1 MKMKLHRAAVHAFA
15 VAILA
20 AGIPSAS
27 AQALKEV
34 KLALSF
40 PNGAAWPYLAVAEEM
55 GYFKDEGLKVTIINL
70 NGASASY
77 KAMATGQAD
86 YAFSGPAQVL
96 NGLAAGEA
104 TKSFYTAYQGHVY
117 QFGTPE
123 DSPYHR
129 IADLKGQKIGI
140 STVAGGQYPYL
151 LATLKNAGLTVGPGK
166 DVEIAEVGRG
176 GAAAVALQQK
186 RIAAYSASFV
196 DLMAIELAGI
206 RMRRFSEGPTA
217 TFISDS
223 LIATKETLDKDP
235 KTAIGLARAIAKGTV
250 FCFENQNACWASITK
265 AVPDN
270 GKNPKFT
277 KPLLRY
283 TLELHELG
291 PEAQG
296 RWGYQA
302 PKAWEAI
309 DELLVES
316 GQLKQKVDVS
326 HAYTND
332 LIGEINRF
340 DAAKVKA
347 DARNYKVPAD

>member
-1 MKMKLHRAAVHAFA
+1 MKTNRG
-15 VAILA
+15 VAHGFLA
-20 AGIPSAS
+20 AMLVALMSSAG
-27 AQALKEV
+27 AQPLKEV
-34 KLALSF
+34 KLALPF

-55 GYFKDEGLKVTIINL
+55 GYFKDEGLKLTVLSL
-70 NGASASY
+70 NGAAASF
-77 KAMATGQAD
+77 KAMATDQAD

-96 NGLAAGEA
+96 NGLAAGES

-117 QFGTPE
+117 QFAAPA

-151 LATLKNAGLTVGPGK
+151 LATLKSAGLTVGPGK

-176 GAAAVALQQK
+176 GPASIALQQK
-186 RIAAYSASFV
+186 RVAAYSASFV
-196 DLMAIELAGI
+196 DIMAIELQGTK
-206 RMRRFSEGPTA
+206 MRRFMEGPTS

-223 LIATKETLDKDP
+223 LIATKESLEKDP
-235 KTAIGLARAIAKGTV
+235 KTAVGLARAIAKATV
-250 FCFENQNACWASITK
+250 FCFESQDACWASITK

-270 GKNPKFT
+270 AKNPDFT

-283 TLELHELG
+283 TLDLHKLN

-296 RWGYQA
+296 RWGYQS
-302 PKAWEAI
+302 PKAWDAI
-309 DELLVES
+309 AGYLLES
-316 GQLKQKVDVS
+316 DQLKQKVDVS
-326 HAYTND
+326 QAFTNE
-332 LIGEINRF
+332 LLPEINRF

-347 DARNYKVPAD
+347 DAKNYK

>member
-1 MKMKLHRAAVHAFA
+1 MIMKLHRYVVGAF
-15 VAILA
+15 LA
-20 AGIPSAS
+20 AMLAATTAHAKDIT
-27 AQALKEV
+27 
-34 KLALSF
+34 LALSF

-55 GYFKDEGLKVTIINL
+55 GYFRDEGLKVTILSL
-70 NGASASY
+70 NGASASFQ
-77 KAMATGQAD
+77 AMATGQAD

-104 TKSFYTAYQGHVY
+104 TQSFYTAYQGHVY
-117 QFGTPE
+117 QFATPD
-123 DSPYHR
+123 DSPYRR
-129 IADLKGQKIGI
+129 ITDLKGQKIGI

-176 GAAAVALQQK
+176 GPAAIALQQK

-196 DLMAIELAGI
+196 DIMAIELQGMK
-206 RMRRFSEGPTA
+206 MRRFTEGPTS

-223 LIATKETLDKDP
+223 LIATKASLDKDP
-235 KTAIGLARAIAKGTV
+235 KTATGLARAIARATV
-250 FCFENQNACWASITK
+250 FCFENQDACWASITK

-270 GKNPKFT
+270 AKNPKFT

-283 TLELHELG
+283 TLELHKLN
-291 PEAQG
+291 PEAHG
-296 RWGYQA
+296 RWGYQS

-309 DELLVES
+309 DDFLVDS
-316 GQLKQKVDVS
+316 GQLKHKVDVS
-326 HAYTND
+326 QAFTNA
-332 LIGEINRF
+332 LIPEINRF

-347 DARNYKVPAD
+347 DARNYKVPAE

>member
-1 MKMKLHRAAVHAFA
+1 MKGSLRFVRASVAALLVVAAV
-15 VAILA
+15 VAD
-20 AGIPSAS
+20 
-27 AQALKEV
+27 AQAPKEV

-55 GYFKDEGLKVTIINL
+55 GYFRDEGLKVTIINL

-96 NGLAAGEA
+96 NGLAAGEE

-117 QFGTPE
+117 QFAAPE
-123 DSPYHR
+123 NSPYKR

-176 GAAAVALQQK
+176 GPAAIALEQK
-186 RIAAYSASFV
+186 RVAAYSASFV
-196 DLMAIELAGI
+196 DLMAIELTG
-206 RMRRFSEGPTA
+206 MKMHRFTEGPTS

-223 LIATKETLDKDP
+223 LIATKSSLEKDP
-235 KTAIGLARAIAKGTV
+235 KTATGLARAIARATV

-265 AVPDN
+265 AVPEN

-277 KPLLRY
+277 KPLLQY
-283 TLELHELG
+283 TLELHRLG
-291 PEAQG
+291 PDAHGQ
-296 RWGYQA
+296 WGYQS

-309 DELLVES
+309 DEFLVDS
-316 GQLKQKVDVS
+316 GQLKQKVDAS
-326 HAYTND
+326 KAFTND
-332 LIGEINRF
+332 LIPEINRF
-340 DAAKVKA
+340 DVAKVKA
-347 DARNYKVPAD
+347 DAAHYKVPAD

>member
-1 MKMKLHRAAVHAFA
+1 VKLDRRIVGAIAAAALCA
-15 VAILA
+15 VV
-20 AGIPSAS
+20 STAS

-55 GYFKDEGLKVTIINL
+55 GYFRDEGLKVTIINL
-70 NGASASY
+70 NGASASF

-96 NGLAAGEA
+96 NGLVAGEA

-151 LATLKNAGLTVGPGK
+151 LATLKNAGLTPGK

-176 GAAAVALQQK
+176 GAAAVALEQK

-206 RMRRFSEGPTA
+206 KMRRFTEGPTS

-283 TLELHELG
+283 TLELHKLG
-291 PEAQG
+291 PEAKGQ
-296 RWGYQA
+296 WGYQS

-309 DELLVES
+309 DDFLIDS

-326 HAYTND
+326 QAYTNA
-332 LIGEINRF
+332 LIPEINRF
-340 DAAKVKA
+340 DAEKVKT
-347 DARNYKVPAD
+347 DARNYKLPE

>member
-1 MKMKLHRAAVHAFA
+1 MIMLHRHVVAAF
-15 VAILA
+15 LA
-20 AGIPSAS
+20 TLLGATLAS
-27 AQALKEV
+27 AAAQAKDIT
-34 KLALSF
+34 LALSF

-55 GYFKDEGLKVTIINL
+55 GYFKDEGLKVTILNL
-70 NGASASY
+70 NGASASF
-77 KAMATGQAD
+77 KATATGQAD

-96 NGLAAGEA
+96 NGLAAGEP
-104 TKSFYTAYQGHVY
+104 TQSFYTAYQGHVY
-117 QFGTPE
+117 QFAAPE
-123 DSPYHR
+123 DSPYRR

-176 GAAAVALQQK
+176 GPAAIALQQK

-196 DLMAIELAGI
+196 DIMAIELQGMK
-206 RMRRFSEGPTA
+206 MRRFTEGPTA

-223 LIATKETLDKDP
+223 LIATKASLDKDP
-235 KTAIGLARAIAKGTV
+235 KTATGLARAIARATV
-250 FCFENQNACWASITK
+250 FCFENQDACWASITK

-270 GKNPKFT
+270 AKNPKFT

-283 TLELHELG
+283 TLELHKLN

-296 RWGYQA
+296 RWGYQS

-309 DELLVES
+309 DDFLVDS

-326 HAYTND
+326 QAFTNA
-332 LIGEINRF
+332 LIPEINRF

-347 DARNYKVPAD
+347 DARNYKVPTE

>member
-1 MKMKLHRAAVHAFA
+1 MKMHRPVVCAFLAALLLAAVSS
-15 VAILA
+15 
-20 AGIPSAS
+20 AG
-27 AQALKEV
+27 AQALKDV

-55 GYFKDEGLKVTIINL
+55 GYFKDEGLKVTILSL
-70 NGASASY
+70 NGASASF

-104 TKSFYTAYQGHVY
+104 TRSFYTAYQGHVY
-117 QFGTPE
+117 QFAAPE
-123 DSPYHR
+123 DSPYHH

-176 GAAAVALQQK
+176 GPATIALQQN

-196 DLMAIELAGI
+196 DIMAIELQGVK
-206 RMRRFSEGPTA
+206 MRRFTEGPTS

-223 LIATKETLDKDP
+223 LIATKASLDKDP
-235 KTAIGLARAIAKGTV
+235 KTATGLARAIARATV
-250 FCFENQNACWASITK
+250 FCFESQDACWASITK

-270 GKNPKFT
+270 AKNPKFT

-283 TLELHELG
+283 TLELHKLG
-291 PEAQG
+291 PDAHGQ
-296 RWGYQA
+296 WGYQS

-309 DELLVES
+309 DDFLVDS
-316 GQLKQKVDVS
+316 AQLKRKVDVS
-326 HAYTND
+326 QAFTND
-332 LIGEINRF
+332 LIPEINRF
-340 DAAKVKA
+340 DVAKVKA
-347 DARNYKVPAD
+347 DAKNYKLPAD

>member
-1 MKMKLHRAAVHAFA
+1 MKSYRQVVHALL
-15 VAILA
+15 VVMLA
-20 AGIPSAS
+20 ATVSGAG
-27 AQALKEV
+27 AQTLKEV

-55 GYFKDEGLKVTIINL
+55 GYFRDEGLKVTILSL
-70 NGASASY
+70 NGASASF

-117 QFGTPE
+117 QFATPE
-123 DSPYHR
+123 DSSYKR

-176 GAAAVALQQK
+176 GPAAIALQQK

-196 DLMAIELAGI
+196 DIMAIELQGTK
-206 RMRRFSEGPTA
+206 MRRFTEGPTS

-223 LIATKETLDKDP
+223 LIATKASLDKDP
-235 KTAIGLARAIAKGTV
+235 KTATGLARAIARATV
-250 FCFENQNACWASITK
+250 FCFENQDACWASITK

-270 GKNPKFT
+270 AKNPKFT

-283 TLELHELG
+283 TLELHKLN

-296 RWGYQA
+296 RWGYQS

-309 DELLVES
+309 DDFLVDS

-326 HAYTND
+326 QAFTND
-332 LIGEINRF
+332 LIPDINRF

-347 DARNYKVPAD
+347 DARSYKVPAE

>member
-1 MKMKLHRAAVHAFA
+1 MIMKLHRYVVGAF
-15 VAILA
+15 LA
-20 AGIPSAS
+20 AMLAATTAHAKDIT
-27 AQALKEV
+27 
-34 KLALSF
+34 LALSF

-55 GYFKDEGLKVTIINL
+55 GYFRDEGLKVTILSL
-70 NGASASY
+70 NGASASF

-104 TKSFYTAYQGHVY
+104 TQSFYTAYQGHVY
-117 QFGTPE
+117 QFATPD
-123 DSPYHR
+123 DSPYRR
-129 IADLKGQKIGI
+129 ITDLKGQKIGI

-176 GAAAVALQQK
+176 GPAAIALQQK

-196 DLMAIELAGI
+196 DIMAIELQGMK
-206 RMRRFSEGPTA
+206 MRRFTEGPTS

-223 LIATKETLDKDP
+223 LIATKASLDKDP
-235 KTAIGLARAIAKGTV
+235 KTATGLARAIARATV
-250 FCFENQNACWASITK
+250 FCFENQDACWASITK

-270 GKNPKFT
+270 AKNPKFT

-283 TLELHELG
+283 TLELHKLN
-291 PEAQG
+291 PEAHG
-296 RWGYQA
+296 RWGYQS

-309 DELLVES
+309 DDFLVDS
-316 GQLKQKVDVS
+316 GQLKHKVDVS
-326 HAYTND
+326 QAFTNA
-332 LIGEINRF
+332 LIPEINRF

-347 DARNYKVPAD
+347 DARNYKVPAE

>member
-1 MKMKLHRAAVHAFA
+1 MKLATTFMQAALVALLAAVTAGAHAQ
-15 VAILA
+15 
-20 AGIPSAS
+20 PM
-27 AQALKEV
+27 KEI

-40 PNGAAWPYLAVAEEM
+40 PNGAAWPYLAVAEEE
-55 GYFKDEGLKVTIINL
+55 GYFRDEGLKVTIINL

-96 NGLAAGEA
+96 NGLAAGEE

-117 QFGTPE
+117 QFAAPE
-123 DSPYHR
+123 NSPYKR

-151 LATLKNAGLTVGPGK
+151 LATLKNAGLSVGPGK

-176 GAAAVALQQK
+176 GAAAVALEQK
-186 RIAAYSASFV
+186 RVAAYSASFV
-196 DLMAIELAGI
+196 DIMAIELTGLK
-206 RMRRFSEGPTA
+206 MHRFTEGPTS

-223 LIATKETLDKDP
+223 LITTKASLEKDP
-235 KTAIGLARAIAKGTV
+235 KTATGLARAIARATV
-250 FCFENQNACWASITK
+250 FCFENQDACWASITK

-283 TLELHELG
+283 TLELHKLT
-291 PEAQG
+291 PEAHGQ
-296 RWGYQA
+296 WGYQS

-309 DELLVES
+309 DEFLVDS
-316 GQLKQKVDVS
+316 GQLKPKVDAS
-326 HAYTND
+326 KAFTND
-332 LIGEINRF
+332 LIPAINQF
-340 DAAKVKA
+340 DVAKVKA
-347 DARNYKVPAD
+347 DAAHYKIPTE

>member
-1 MKMKLHRAAVHAFA
+1 MKSYRQVAHALLAVMLGAT
-15 VAILA
+15 VSG
-20 AGIPSAS
+20 AG
-27 AQALKEV
+27 AQTLKEV

-55 GYFKDEGLKVTIINL
+55 GYFRDEGLKVTILSL
-70 NGASASY
+70 NGASASF

-117 QFGTPE
+117 QFATPE
-123 DSPYHR
+123 DSPYKR

-176 GAAAVALQQK
+176 GPAAIALQQK

-196 DLMAIELAGI
+196 DIMAIELQGTK
-206 RMRRFSEGPTA
+206 MRRFTEGPTS

-223 LIATKETLDKDP
+223 LIATKASLDKDP
-235 KTAIGLARAIAKGTV
+235 KTATGLARAIAKATV
-250 FCFENQNACWASITK
+250 FCFENQDACWASITK

-270 GKNPKFT
+270 AKNPKFT

-283 TLELHELG
+283 TLELHKLN

-296 RWGYQA
+296 RWGYQS

-309 DELLVES
+309 DDFLVDS
-316 GQLKQKVDVS
+316 DQLKQKVDVS
-326 HAYTND
+326 QAFTND
-332 LIGEINRF
+332 LIPDINRF

-347 DARNYKVPAD
+347 DARSYKVPAE

>member
-1 MKMKLHRAAVHAFA
+1 MNASRRT
-15 VAILA
+15 LA
-20 AGIPSAS
+20 ALFALSLCAAAPAAT
-27 AQALKEV
+27 AQPLKEI

-55 GYFKDEGLKVTIINL
+55 GYFKEEGLTVTILSL
-70 NGASASY
+70 NGASASF

-117 QFGTPE
+117 QFATPA
-123 DSPYHR
+123 DSPYMR
-129 IADLKGQKIGI
+129 IADLKGHKIGI

-176 GAAAVALQQK
+176 GPATIALQEK
-186 RIAAYSASFV
+186 RVAAYSASFV
-196 DLMAIELAGI
+196 DIMAIELQGMK
-206 RMRRFSEGPTA
+206 MRRFTEGPTA

-223 LIATKETLDKDP
+223 LIATKESLDKDP

-250 FCFENQNACWASITK
+250 FCMENEDACWASITK
-265 AVPDN
+265 AVPGN
-270 GKNPKFT
+270 AKNPAFT
-277 KPLLRY
+277 KPLLHY
-283 TLELHELG
+283 TLELHKLK
-291 PEAQG
+291 PEAHG
-296 RWGYQA
+296 LWGYQ
-302 PKAWEAI
+302 PPQAWSAI
-309 DELLVES
+309 DTYLLDS
-316 GQLKQKVDVS
+316 DQLKQKVDPTQ
-326 HAYTND
+326 AYTND
-332 LIGEINRF
+332 FIAEINRF

-347 DARNYKVPAD
+347 EARNYKVAPA

>member
-1 MKMKLHRAAVHAFA
+1 MKGSLRFVRACVAALLVVAAAVAN
-15 VAILA
+15 
-20 AGIPSAS
+20 

-34 KLALSF
+34 RLALSF
-40 PNGAAWPYLAVAEEM
+40 PNGAAWPYLSVAEEM
-55 GYFKDEGLKVTIINL
+55 GYFRDEGLKVTIINL

-96 NGLAAGEA
+96 NGLAAGEE

-117 QFGTPE
+117 QFAAPE
-123 DSPYHR
+123 NSPYKR

-151 LATLKNAGLTVGPGK
+151 LATLKNAGLTPGK

-176 GAAAVALQQK
+176 GPAAIALEQK
-186 RIAAYSASFV
+186 RVAAYSASFV
-196 DLMAIELAGI
+196 DLMAIELTG
-206 RMRRFSEGPTA
+206 MKMHRFTEGPTS

-223 LIATKETLDKDP
+223 LIATNASLEKDP
-235 KTAIGLARAIAKGTV
+235 KTAIGLARAIARATV

-265 AVPDN
+265 AVPEN

-283 TLELHELG
+283 TLELHKLG
-291 PEAQG
+291 PDAHGQ
-296 RWGYQA
+296 WGYQS

-309 DELLVES
+309 DEFLVDS
-316 GQLKQKVDVS
+316 GQLKQKVDAS
-326 HAYTND
+326 KAFTND
-332 LIGEINRF
+332 LIPEINHF
-340 DAAKVKA
+340 DVAKVKA
-347 DARNYKVPAD
+347 DAAHYKVPAE